1 MAHLKT
7 RQEMANEYGIC
18 VKTFIKK
25 LADAGIVLPE
35 RELISLALQKDIY
48 EKLGN
53 PASSE
58 QINLSSGVNRL
69 KAFQSIPINYRG
81 WQTMPIHFS

>member
-25 LADAGIVLPE
+25 LVYVGIVLPE
-35 RELISLALQKDIY
+35 RELISLALQREIY

-53 PASSE
+53 PASS
-58 QINLSSGVNRL
+58 
-69 KAFQSIPINYRG
+69 A
-81 WQTMPIHFS
+81 

>member
-7 RQEMANEYGIC
+7 RQEMAHEYGIC

-25 LADAGIVLPE
+25 LADVGIILPE
-35 RELISLALQKDIY
+35 RELISLALQKEIY

-53 PASSE
+53 PATS
-58 QINLSSGVNRL
+58 
-69 KAFQSIPINYRG
+69 A
-81 WQTMPIHFS
+81 